1 MGQRQAEAPA
11 VGAGAAA
18 AARGGLLPP
27 LPVEEE
33 DAAGEEADAAM
44 ESESRRFRSSLDTGG
59 SPCRLPKY
67 HPSHPFQIQRL
78 GEGPA

>member
-1 MGQRQAEAPA
+1 MGQGQAEAPA
-11 VGAGAAA
+11 VGAAA
-18 AARGGLLPP
+18 AARGGSLPP
-27 LPVEEE
+27 LPVEEA
-33 DAAGEEADAAM
+33 DAAGEEANAAM
-44 ESESRRFRSSLDTGG
+44 ESESRRFRSSLDSGG